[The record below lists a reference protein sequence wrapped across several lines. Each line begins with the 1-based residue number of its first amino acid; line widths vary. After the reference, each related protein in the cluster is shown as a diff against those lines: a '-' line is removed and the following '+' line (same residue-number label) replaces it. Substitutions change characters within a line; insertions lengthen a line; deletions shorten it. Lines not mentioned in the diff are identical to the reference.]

1 MESARAI
8 FLVVDSARG
17 QALTRAWERFDDP
30 AVAEVDLYFRA
41 ASDVALVGVGL
52 RSGSDR
58 GRWIGRVVAS
68 GVAVIDPARM
78 SEGDRR
84 AFYGSY
90 LASYE
95 QVATGCAGIAAA
107 MTALRWRSQTPK
119 AGARGTGPAAAVTEA
134 TLAPPPAGEV
144 ARGTPPPPLP
154 PTPPV
159 GRGDPTRATAL
170 GLGAIREPGH
180 EVEVP
185 AMPSLADVRKALPV
199 ARSHERAR
207 APTVN
212 LRAPDALPAP
222 PRPASEADRTNTV
235 AVRFLRGG
243 QWSPARL
250 RALSAKGAYLV
261 TGAPPRL
268 SDEVY
273 VALDLDERSALVR
286 GTVYHV
292 TSARDA
298 SATGSSGF
306 AVRFAPEPCAARTRL
321 LELLQDARARGVVIK
336 PPPPRASMRF
346 PVRWAVALRGAH
358 PSHVDALDVSAGG
371 LFVAAPSLP
380 IDATLGVTVPVDV
393 GDPPIDLVAK
403 VTRVVTTGAAEAR
416 GLAPGA
422 GLLITEMSE
431 GDRVRW
437 TRFLARVER
446 RTTRTVVVGASLPRL
461 EAITRVLADA
471 GYAVAACSDPGSLL
485 RAAERGSLPD
495 AAVIDDSLLAQG
507 VAAGWLEQ
515 MFSAHQV
522 PCITLRGE
530 VSRARLVVDRLLAVG
545 IG

>member
-8 FLVVDSARG
+8 FLVVDGARG

-41 ASDVALVGVGL
+41 ATDVALVGVGL
-52 RSGSDR
+52 RSDGDR
-58 GRWIGRVVAS
+58 GRRIGRVVAS

-84 AFYGSY
+84 AFFGAY

-95 QVATGCAGIAAA
+95 RIAERCPGIAAA

-119 AGARGTGPAAAVTEA
+119 AGARGTGPERAVSAED
-134 TLAPPPAGEV
+134 APA
-144 ARGTPPPPLP
+144 LP
-154 PTPPV
+154 PTPPA
-159 GRGDPTRATAL
+159 GRRGDPTRATAL
-170 GLGAIREPGH
+170 GLGAIRDPAPERDAAASGR
-180 EVEVP
+180 EVP
-185 AMPSLADVRKALPV
+185 AMPSLADARAALPV
-199 ARSHERAR
+199 QRANPR
-207 APTVN
+207 AETVN
-212 LRAPDALPAP
+212 LRSRAAAPPP
-222 PRPASEADRTNTV
+222 PRPSSDAERANAIV
-235 AVRFLRGG
+235 VRFLRGG

-250 RALSAKGAYLV
+250 RSLSAKGAYLV

-268 SDEVY
+268 GDEVY
-273 VALDLDERSALVR
+273 VALDLDDKAALTR

-298 SATGSSGF
+298 SETGSSGF
-306 AVRFAPEPCAARTRL
+306 AVRFATEASAARSRL
-321 LELLQDARARGVVIK
+321 LELLQHARARGIVIK

-346 PVRWAVALRGAH
+346 PVRWPVALRGAH
-358 PSHVDALDVSAGG
+358 PSHVDALDLSLGG
-371 LFVAAPSLP
+371 LFVNAPGLPVDAAV
-380 IDATLGVTVPVDV
+380 GVTVPLDL
-393 GDPPIDLVAK
+393 GDPPIELVAR
-403 VTRVVTTGAAEAR
+403 VARVVSTGAAEAR

-422 GLLITEMSE
+422 GLAIAEVTEA
-431 GDRVRW
+431 DRVRW

-446 RTTRTVVVGASLPRL
+446 RTTRTVVVGAALPRL

-471 GYAVAACSDPGSLL
+471 GYAVAPCADPGSLI
-485 RAAERGSLPD
+485 RAAERGALPD

-507 VAAGWLEQ
+507 VAEGWLEQ

-522 PCITLRGE
+522 PCITLSGE
-530 VSRARLVVDRLLAVG
+530 VTRARAVVDRLLAVA